1 MHSRSLMVPVGPST
15 PRSSTETFVV
25 SHGRPA
31 VLATHQH
38 PGGRAGG
45 VNGQASD
52 EQIGRCHSMIE

>member
-1 MHSRSLMVPVGPST
+1 MVPAGPST

-31 VLATHQH
+31 VLATQQH